1 MTEQISDIFEK
12 YQTGTLS
19 RRDFIHKVALLSA
32 GLSAGQLL
40 SACTSVAVTPESDVV
55 MTELEGLEFVVPTLR
70 PSEFDYQ
77 GYNTIPPEDKRVFKH
92 TNPDGSPITET
103 TSRTLNYNSFT
114 WMCEACHRNFFSQAD
129 LLNHV
134 LEQHTKR
141 MPEVKQIEK
150 PIYSQFIVG
159 PVPRFDERNTIFN
172 RTIWDPNYQKMVGEA
187 AGRMKKNPWINQETR
202 AWTAG
207 AIYVDNKAG
216 NLNEGYTGY
225 DGRVRGAGGLY
236 DWDEP
241 VNQTKF
247 EVDDPQWMTDR
258 VKEVAKFFGADLVGI
273 TKVDKRWV
281 YSNYYEYS
289 TQKVGPDSA
298 NYQFAIVL
306 GIEMDWD
313 AIKDSPG
320 SIAQAGASLA
330 YSQMAEIT
338 AKLAAYI
345 RFLGYPAVPS
355 GNDTAQ
361 NIPLAIDAGLGEHGR
376 NGLLLTPEYG
386 ARQRLCKVFTDLPL
400 IPDKPIDFGALN
412 YCKQCHACASSCPA
426 IAIMMENE
434 LTEVPTSISN
444 RIGIKRWVVNVEK
457 CFQFW
462 IENEGVSCGNC
473 IASCPWSLDN
483 NRDWLEL
490 YA

>member
-1 MTEQISDIFEK
+1 MAEQISDSFEE
-12 YQTGTLS
+12 YNTDSLS
-19 RRDFIHKVALLSA
+19 RRDFMHKIALLSV
-32 GLSAGQLL
+32 GLSAGKLL
-40 SACTSVAVTPESDVV
+40 SACSPVTVTPESNEVI
-55 MTELEGLEFVVPTLR
+55 TELEGLEFVVPTLR
-70 PSEFDYQ
+70 PGEYDYQ
-77 GYNTIPPEDKRVFKH
+77 GYNTVPPEDKRVWKH

-114 WMCEACHRNFFSQAD
+114 WMCETCHRHFFSQAD

-134 LEQHTKR
+134 LEEHAKR

-159 PVPRFDERNTIFN
+159 PVPRFDEKNTIFN
-172 RTIWDPNYQKMVGEA
+172 RAKWDEDYQKQLVA
-187 AGRMKKNPWINQETR
+187 ARERAKKNPWVTQEGR
-202 AWTAG
+202 AWMMG
-207 AIYVDNKAG
+207 GIYVDNKVG
-216 NLNEGYTGY
+216 NLNETYRGF
-225 DGRVRGAGGLY
+225 DGRVHGAGGLY

-258 VKEVAKFFGADLVGI
+258 VKEVAKFYGASLVGV
-273 TKVDKRWV
+273 TKLDPRWV
-281 YSNYYEYS
+281 YSNYFENS
-289 TQKVGPDSA
+289 TLLSGENDIK
-298 NYQFAIVL
+298 YKYAIVM
-306 GIEMDWD
+306 GIEMDSE
-313 AIKDSPG
+313 AMNDSPG
-320 SIAQAGASLA
+320 VFANATTTNA
-330 YSQMAEIT
+330 YSHMAEIT

-426 IAIMMENE
+426 KAIMMENE
-434 LTEVPTSISN
+434 LTEEPTSFSN
-444 RIGIKRWVVNVEK
+444 RTGLKRWVVNVEK
-457 CFQFW
+457 CYLFW
-462 IENEGVSCGNC
+462 QENEGLSCSNC

-490 YA
+490 